1 MSDDDAED
9 VRRDDSTP
17 EHSDPSPATDPAPD
31 GADTPEEVDEDV
43 IGDPLIQDIR
53 SDSRH
58 PRLARFATVLVMV
71 TAGFM
76 MTTAAVNSRG
86 HDLRPERDT
95 DMATLV
101 RNQASHNAA
110 LQKEAASL
118 RAQVDELS
126 KADQTPGVTSS
137 TVPSAS
143 ALAPSVGLGAVS
155 GKALRVT
162 LDDAPLSENPDG
174 VDANMLVVHQQDI
187 QMVVNTLWAGGAEA
201 MTIQGQ
207 RVTSTTAVKC
217 VGNTVVLHGVAYA
230 PPYVIEA
237 IGDRAAMEQALDTSE
252 TVRIYKGYV
261 SAYQLGWSVE
271 RVGTVT
277 MPAYTGTVAMG
288 HATPR

>member
-1 MSDDDAED
+1 MSDDNDPDD
-9 VRRDDSTP
+9 VRPDDASVDIDEDRSQATT
-17 EHSDPSPATDPAPD
+17 DPS
-31 GADTPEEVDEDV
+31 
-43 IGDPLIQDIR
+43 IQDVR

-58 PRLARFATVLVMV
+58 PRLARSASVIVMAL
-71 TAGFM
+71 AGLM
-76 MTTAAVNSRG
+76 MTTAATNSRG

-101 RNQASHNAA
+101 RSQASHNAA
-110 LQKEAASL
+110 LQKEAAGL
-118 RAQVDELS
+118 RAQVEDLS
-126 KADQTPGVTSS
+126 KANQTPGVTSS
-137 TVPSAS
+137 VISSAS
-143 ALAPSVGLGAVS
+143 ALAPSVGLETVS

-187 QMVVNTLWAGGAEA
+187 QMVVNTLWSGGAEA

-207 RVTSTTAVKC
+207 RVISTTAVKC

-237 IGDRAAMEQALDTSE
+237 IGDLNAMQKALDTSE
-252 TVRIYKGYV
+252 AVRIYKEYV

-271 RVGTVT
+271 RAGQVT
-277 MPAYTGTVAMG
+277 MPAYTGAVAVS

>member
-1 MSDDDAED
+1 MSDGNDPDDVRPDDASVDIDED
-9 VRRDDSTP
+9 RSQATT
-17 EHSDPSPATDPAPD
+17 DPS
-31 GADTPEEVDEDV
+31 
-43 IGDPLIQDIR
+43 IQDVR

-58 PRLARFATVLVMV
+58 PRLARSASVIVMAL
-71 TAGFM
+71 AGLM
-76 MTTAAVNSRG
+76 MTTAAINSRG

-101 RNQASHNAA
+101 RSQASHNAA
-110 LQKEAASL
+110 LQKEAAGL
-118 RAQVDELS
+118 RAQVEDLS
-126 KADQTPGVTSS
+126 KANQTPGVTSS
-137 TVPSAS
+137 VISSAS
-143 ALAPSVGLGAVS
+143 ALAPSVGLEAVS

-187 QMVVNTLWAGGAEA
+187 QMVVNTLWSGGAEA

-207 RVTSTTAVKC
+207 RVISTTAVKC

-237 IGDRAAMEQALDTSE
+237 IGDLSAMQKALDTSE
-252 TVRIYKGYV
+252 AVRIYKEYV

-271 RVGTVT
+271 RAGQVT
-277 MPAYTGTVAMG
+277 MPAYTGAVAVS

>member
-1 MSDDDAED
+1 MSDDNDPDD
-9 VRRDDSTP
+9 VRPDDASVDIDEDRSQATT
-17 EHSDPSPATDPAPD
+17 DPS
-31 GADTPEEVDEDV
+31 
-43 IGDPLIQDIR
+43 IQDVR

-58 PRLARFATVLVMV
+58 PRLARSASVIVMAL
-71 TAGFM
+71 AGLM
-76 MTTAAVNSRG
+76 MTTAAINSRG

-101 RNQASHNAA
+101 RSQASHNAA
-110 LQKEAASL
+110 LQKEAAGL
-118 RAQVDELS
+118 RAQVEDLS
-126 KADQTPGVTSS
+126 KADQTPGATSS
-137 TVPSAS
+137 VISSAS

-187 QMVVNTLWAGGAEA
+187 QMVVNTLWSGGAEA

-207 RVTSTTAVKC
+207 RVISTTAVKC

-230 PPYVIEA
+230 PPYVIEV
-237 IGDRAAMEQALDTSE
+237 IGDLNAMQKALDTSE
-252 TVRIYKGYV
+252 AVRIYKEYV

-271 RVGTVT
+271 RAGQVT
-277 MPAYTGTVAMG
+277 MPAYTGAVAVG

>member
-9 VRRDDSTP
+9 VRRDDSAP
-17 EHSDPSPATDPAPD
+17 EHPDPSPATDPAPD
-31 GADTPEEVDEDV
+31 EADPPEEAGEDAV
-43 IGDPLIQDIR
+43 GGPLIQDIR

-137 TVPSAS
+137 TVSSAS

-252 TVRIYKGYV
+252 AVRIYKGYV

>member
-1 MSDDDAED
+1 MSDDNDPDD
-9 VRRDDSTP
+9 VRPDDASVDIDEDRSQATT
-17 EHSDPSPATDPAPD
+17 DPS
-31 GADTPEEVDEDV
+31 
-43 IGDPLIQDIR
+43 IQDVR

-58 PRLARFATVLVMV
+58 PRLARSASVIVMAL
-71 TAGFM
+71 AGLM
-76 MTTAAVNSRG
+76 MTTAATNSRG

-101 RNQASHNAA
+101 RSQASHNAA
-110 LQKEAASL
+110 LQKEAAGL
-118 RAQVDELS
+118 RAQVEDLS
-126 KADQTPGVTSS
+126 KANQTPGVTSS
-137 TVPSAS
+137 VISSAS
-143 ALAPSVGLGAVS
+143 ALAPSIGLEAVS

-187 QMVVNTLWAGGAEA
+187 QMVVNTLWSGGAEA

-207 RVTSTTAVKC
+207 RVISTTAVKC

-237 IGDRAAMEQALDTSE
+237 IGDLNAMQKALDTSE
-252 TVRIYKGYV
+252 AVRIYKEYV

-271 RVGTVT
+271 RAGQVT
-277 MPAYTGTVAMG
+277 MPAYTGAVAVS

>member
-1 MSDDDAED
+1 MSDDNDPDD
-9 VRRDDSTP
+9 VRPDDASVDIDEDRSQATT
-17 EHSDPSPATDPAPD
+17 DPS
-31 GADTPEEVDEDV
+31 
-43 IGDPLIQDIR
+43 IQDVR

-58 PRLARFATVLVMV
+58 PRLARSASVIVMAL
-71 TAGFM
+71 AGLM
-76 MTTAAVNSRG
+76 MTTAAINSRG

-101 RNQASHNAA
+101 RSQASHNAA
-110 LQKEAASL
+110 LQKEAAGL
-118 RAQVDELS
+118 RAQVEDLS
-126 KADQTPGVTSS
+126 KANQTPGVTSS
-137 TVPSAS
+137 VISSAS
-143 ALAPSVGLGAVS
+143 ALAPSVGLEAVS
-155 GKALRVT
+155 DKALRVT

-187 QMVVNTLWAGGAEA
+187 QMVVNTLWSGGAEA

-207 RVTSTTAVKC
+207 RVISTTAVKC

-237 IGDRAAMEQALDTSE
+237 IGDLNAMQKALDTSE
-252 TVRIYKGYV
+252 AVRIYKEYV

-271 RVGTVT
+271 RAGQVT
-277 MPAYTGTVAMG
+277 MPAYTGAVAVS

>member
-1 MSDDDAED
+1 MSDDNDPDD
-9 VRRDDSTP
+9 VRPDDASVDIDEDRSQATT
-17 EHSDPSPATDPAPD
+17 DPS
-31 GADTPEEVDEDV
+31 
-43 IGDPLIQDIR
+43 IQDVR

-58 PRLARFATVLVMV
+58 PRLARSASVIVMAL
-71 TAGFM
+71 AGLM
-76 MTTAAVNSRG
+76 MTTAAINSRG

-101 RNQASHNAA
+101 RSQASHNAA
-110 LQKEAASL
+110 LQKEAAGL
-118 RAQVDELS
+118 RAQVEDLS
-126 KADQTPGVTSS
+126 KADQAPGVTSS
-137 TVPSAS
+137 VISSAS
-143 ALAPSVGLGAVS
+143 ALAPSVGLEAVS

-187 QMVVNTLWAGGAEA
+187 QMVVNTLWSGGAEA

-207 RVTSTTAVKC
+207 RVISTTAVKC

-237 IGDRAAMEQALDTSE
+237 IGDLNAMQKALDTSE
-252 TVRIYKGYV
+252 AVRIYKEYV

-271 RVGTVT
+271 RAGQVT
-277 MPAYTGTVAMG
+277 MPAYTGAVAVS

>member
-1 MSDDDAED
+1 MSDDNDPDD
-9 VRRDDSTP
+9 VRADDASVDIDEDRSQATT
-17 EHSDPSPATDPAPD
+17 DPS
-31 GADTPEEVDEDV
+31 
-43 IGDPLIQDIR
+43 IQDVR

-58 PRLARFATVLVMV
+58 PRLARSATVIVMAL
-71 TAGFM
+71 AGLM
-76 MTTAAVNSRG
+76 MTTAAINSRG

-101 RNQASHNAA
+101 RSQASHNAA
-110 LQKEAASL
+110 LQKEAAGL
-118 RAQVDELS
+118 RAQVEDLS
-126 KADQTPGVTSS
+126 KANQTPGVTSS
-137 TVPSAS
+137 VISSAS
-143 ALAPSVGLGAVS
+143 ALAPSVGLEAVS

-187 QMVVNTLWAGGAEA
+187 QMVVNTLWSGGAEA

-207 RVTSTTAVKC
+207 RVISTTAVKC

-237 IGDRAAMEQALDTSE
+237 IGDLNAMQKALDTSE
-252 TVRIYKGYV
+252 AVRIYKEYV

-271 RVGTVT
+271 RAGQVT
-277 MPAYTGTVAMG
+277 MPAYTGAVAVS

>member
-1 MSDDDAED
+1 MSDDNDPDD
-9 VRRDDSTP
+9 VRPDDASVDIDEDRSQATT
-17 EHSDPSPATDPAPD
+17 DPS
-31 GADTPEEVDEDV
+31 
-43 IGDPLIQDIR
+43 IQDVR

-58 PRLARFATVLVMV
+58 PRLARSASVIVMAL
-71 TAGFM
+71 AGLM
-76 MTTAAVNSRG
+76 MTTAAINSRG

-101 RNQASHNAA
+101 RSQASHNAA
-110 LQKEAASL
+110 LQKEAAGL
-118 RAQVDELS
+118 RAQVEDLS
-126 KADQTPGVTSS
+126 KANQTPGVTSS
-137 TVPSAS
+137 VISSAS

-187 QMVVNTLWAGGAEA
+187 QMVVNTLWSGGAEA

-207 RVTSTTAVKC
+207 RVISTTAVKC

-237 IGDRAAMEQALDTSE
+237 IGDLNAMQQALDTSE
-252 TVRIYKGYV
+252 AVRIYKEYV

-271 RVGTVT
+271 RAGQVT
-277 MPAYTGTVAMG
+277 MPAYTGAVAVG

>member
-1 MSDDDAED
+1 MSDDNDPDD
-9 VRRDDSTP
+9 VRPDDASVDIDEDRSQATT
-17 EHSDPSPATDPAPD
+17 DPS
-31 GADTPEEVDEDV
+31 
-43 IGDPLIQDIR
+43 IQDVR

-58 PRLARFATVLVMV
+58 PRLARSATVIVMAL
-71 TAGFM
+71 AGLM
-76 MTTAAVNSRG
+76 MTTAAINSRG

-101 RNQASHNAA
+101 RSQASHNAA
-110 LQKEAASL
+110 LQKEAAGL
-118 RAQVDELS
+118 RAQVEDLS
-126 KADQTPGVTSS
+126 KADQTPGATSS
-137 TVPSAS
+137 VISSAS

-187 QMVVNTLWAGGAEA
+187 QMVVNTLWSGGAEA

-207 RVTSTTAVKC
+207 RVISTTAVKC

-230 PPYVIEA
+230 PPYVIEV
-237 IGDRAAMEQALDTSE
+237 IGDLNAMQKALDTSE
-252 TVRIYKGYV
+252 AVRIYKEYV

-271 RVGTVT
+271 RAGQVT
-277 MPAYTGTVAMG
+277 MPAYTGAVAVG

>member
-1 MSDDDAED
+1 MSDDNDPDD
-9 VRRDDSTP
+9 VRPDDASVDIDEDRSQATT
-17 EHSDPSPATDPAPD
+17 DPS
-31 GADTPEEVDEDV
+31 
-43 IGDPLIQDIR
+43 IQDVR

-58 PRLARFATVLVMV
+58 PRLARSATVIVMAL
-71 TAGFM
+71 AGLM
-76 MTTAAVNSRG
+76 MTTAAINSRG

-101 RNQASHNAA
+101 RSQASHNAA
-110 LQKEAASL
+110 LQKEAAGL
-118 RAQVDELS
+118 RAQVEDLS
-126 KADQTPGVTSS
+126 KANQTPGVTSS
-137 TVPSAS
+137 VISSAS
-143 ALAPSVGLGAVS
+143 ALAPSVGLEAVS

-187 QMVVNTLWAGGAEA
+187 QMVVNTLWSGGAEA

-207 RVTSTTAVKC
+207 RVISTTAVKC

-230 PPYVIEA
+230 PPYVIEV
-237 IGDRAAMEQALDTSE
+237 IGDLNAMQKALDTSE
-252 TVRIYKGYV
+252 AVRIYKEYV

-271 RVGTVT
+271 RAGQVT
-277 MPAYTGTVAMG
+277 MPAYTGAVAVS

>member
-1 MSDDDAED
+1 MSDDNDPDD
-9 VRRDDSTP
+9 VRPDDASVDIDEDRSQATT
-17 EHSDPSPATDPAPD
+17 DPS
-31 GADTPEEVDEDV
+31 
-43 IGDPLIQDIR
+43 IQDVR

-58 PRLARFATVLVMV
+58 PRLARSASVIVMALAGLV
-71 TAGFM
+71 
-76 MTTAAVNSRG
+76 MTTAAINSRG

-101 RNQASHNAA
+101 RSQASHNAA
-110 LQKEAASL
+110 LQKEAAGL
-118 RAQVDELS
+118 RAQVEDLS
-126 KADQTPGVTSS
+126 KANQTPGVTSS
-137 TVPSAS
+137 VISSAS
-143 ALAPSVGLGAVS
+143 ALAPSVGLEAVS

-187 QMVVNTLWAGGAEA
+187 QMVVNTLWSGGAEA

-207 RVTSTTAVKC
+207 RVISTTAVKC

-237 IGDRAAMEQALDTSE
+237 IGDLNAMQKALDTSE
-252 TVRIYKGYV
+252 AVRIYKEYV

-271 RVGTVT
+271 RAGQVT
-277 MPAYTGTVAMG
+277 MPAYTGAVAVS

>member
-1 MSDDDAED
+1 MSDDNDPDD
-9 VRRDDSTP
+9 VRPDDASVDIDEDRSQATT
-17 EHSDPSPATDPAPD
+17 DPS
-31 GADTPEEVDEDV
+31 
-43 IGDPLIQDIR
+43 IQDVR

-58 PRLARFATVLVMV
+58 PRLARSASVIVMAL
-71 TAGFM
+71 AGLM
-76 MTTAAVNSRG
+76 MTTAAINSRG

-101 RNQASHNAA
+101 RSQASHNAA
-110 LQKEAASL
+110 LQKEAAGL
-118 RAQVDELS
+118 RAQVEDLS
-126 KADQTPGVTSS
+126 KANQTPGVTSS
-137 TVPSAS
+137 VISSAS
-143 ALAPSVGLGAVS
+143 ALAPSVGLEAVS

-187 QMVVNTLWAGGAEA
+187 QMVVNTLWSGGAEA

-207 RVTSTTAVKC
+207 RVISTTAVKC
-217 VGNTVVLHGVAYA
+217 VGNTVVLHVVAYA

-237 IGDRAAMEQALDTSE
+237 IGDLNAMQKALDTSE
-252 TVRIYKGYV
+252 AVRIYKEYV

-271 RVGTVT
+271 RAGQVT
-277 MPAYTGTVAMG
+277 MPAYTGAVAVS

>member
-1 MSDDDAED
+1 MSDGNDPDDVRPDDASVD
-9 VRRDDSTP
+9 I
-17 EHSDPSPATDPAPD
+17 
-31 GADTPEEVDEDV
+31 DEDRSQATT
-43 IGDPLIQDIR
+43 GPSIQDVR

-58 PRLARFATVLVMV
+58 PRLARSASVIVMAL
-71 TAGFM
+71 AGLM
-76 MTTAAVNSRG
+76 MTTAATNSRG

-101 RNQASHNAA
+101 RSQASHNAA
-110 LQKEAASL
+110 LQKEAAGL
-118 RAQVDELS
+118 RAQVEDLS
-126 KADQTPGVTSS
+126 KANQTPGVTSS
-137 TVPSAS
+137 VISSAS
-143 ALAPSVGLGAVS
+143 ALAPSIGLEAVS

-187 QMVVNTLWAGGAEA
+187 QMVVNTLWSGGAEA

-207 RVTSTTAVKC
+207 RVISTTAVKC

-237 IGDRAAMEQALDTSE
+237 IGDLNAMQKALDTSE
-252 TVRIYKGYV
+252 AVRIYKEYV

-271 RVGTVT
+271 RAGQVT
-277 MPAYTGTVAMG
+277 MPAYTGAVAVG

>member
-1 MSDDDAED
+1 MSDDNDPDD
-9 VRRDDSTP
+9 VRPDDASVDIDEDRSQATT
-17 EHSDPSPATDPAPD
+17 DPS
-31 GADTPEEVDEDV
+31 
-43 IGDPLIQDIR
+43 IQDVR

-58 PRLARFATVLVMV
+58 PRLARSASVIVMAL
-71 TAGFM
+71 AGLM
-76 MTTAAVNSRG
+76 MTTAAINSRG

-110 LQKEAASL
+110 LQKEAAGL
-118 RAQVDELS
+118 RAQVEDLS
-126 KADQTPGVTSS
+126 KANQTPGVTSS
-137 TVPSAS
+137 VISSAS
-143 ALAPSVGLGAVS
+143 ALAPSVGLEAVS

-187 QMVVNTLWAGGAEA
+187 QMVVNTLWSGGAEA

-207 RVTSTTAVKC
+207 RVISTTAVKC

-237 IGDRAAMEQALDTSE
+237 IGDLNAMQKALDTSE
-252 TVRIYKGYV
+252 AVRIYKEYV

-271 RVGTVT
+271 RAGQVT
-277 MPAYTGTVAMG
+277 MPAYTGAVAVS

>member
-9 VRRDDSTP
+9 VRRDDSAP
-17 EHSDPSPATDPAPD
+17 EHPDPSPATDPAPD
-31 GADTPEEVDEDV
+31 EADPPEEAGEDAV
-43 IGDPLIQDIR
+43 GGPLIQDIR

-126 KADQTPGVTSS
+126 KADQTPGVTSL
-137 TVPSAS
+137 TVSSAS

-237 IGDRAAMEQALDTSE
+237 IGDRAAMEQALDASE
-252 TVRIYKGYV
+252 AVRIYKGYV

>member
-1 MSDDDAED
+1 MSDDNDPDD
-9 VRRDDSTP
+9 VRPDDASVDIDEDRSQATT
-17 EHSDPSPATDPAPD
+17 DPS
-31 GADTPEEVDEDV
+31 
-43 IGDPLIQDIR
+43 IQDVR

-58 PRLARFATVLVMV
+58 PRLARSASVIVMAL
-71 TAGFM
+71 AGLM
-76 MTTAAVNSRG
+76 MTTAAINSRG

-101 RNQASHNAA
+101 RSQASHNAA
-110 LQKEAASL
+110 LQKEAAGL
-118 RAQVDELS
+118 RAQVEDLS
-126 KADQTPGVTSS
+126 KADQAPGVTSS
-137 TVPSAS
+137 VISSAS

-187 QMVVNTLWAGGAEA
+187 QMVVNTLWSGGAEA

-207 RVTSTTAVKC
+207 RVISTTAVKC

-237 IGDRAAMEQALDTSE
+237 IGDLNAMQKALDTSE
-252 TVRIYKGYV
+252 AVRIYKEYV

-271 RVGTVT
+271 RAGQVT
-277 MPAYTGTVAMG
+277 MPAYTGAVAVS

>member
-1 MSDDDAED
+1 MSDGNDPDDVRPDDASVDIDED
-9 VRRDDSTP
+9 RSQATT
-17 EHSDPSPATDPAPD
+17 DPS
-31 GADTPEEVDEDV
+31 
-43 IGDPLIQDIR
+43 IQDVR

-58 PRLARFATVLVMV
+58 PRLARSATVIVMAL
-71 TAGFM
+71 AGLM
-76 MTTAAVNSRG
+76 MTTAAINSRG

-101 RNQASHNAA
+101 RSQASHNAA
-110 LQKEAASL
+110 LQKEAAGL
-118 RAQVDELS
+118 RAQVEDLS
-126 KADQTPGVTSS
+126 KADQTPGATSS
-137 TVPSAS
+137 VISSAS

-187 QMVVNTLWAGGAEA
+187 QMVVNTLWSGGAEA

-207 RVTSTTAVKC
+207 RVISTTAVKC

-237 IGDRAAMEQALDTSE
+237 IGDLNAMQKALDTSE
-252 TVRIYKGYV
+252 AVRIYKEYV

-271 RVGTVT
+271 RAGQVT
-277 MPAYTGTVAMG
+277 MPAYTGAVAVG

>member
-1 MSDDDAED
+1 MSDGNDPDDVRPDDASVDIDED
-9 VRRDDSTP
+9 RSQATT
-17 EHSDPSPATDPAPD
+17 DPS
-31 GADTPEEVDEDV
+31 
-43 IGDPLIQDIR
+43 IQDVR

-58 PRLARFATVLVMV
+58 TRLARSASVIVMAL
-71 TAGFM
+71 AGLM
-76 MTTAAVNSRG
+76 MTTAAINSRG

-101 RNQASHNAA
+101 RSQASHNAA
-110 LQKEAASL
+110 LQKEAAGL
-118 RAQVDELS
+118 RAQVEDLS
-126 KADQTPGVTSS
+126 KANQTPGVTSS
-137 TVPSAS
+137 VISSAS
-143 ALAPSVGLGAVS
+143 ALAPSVGLEAVS

-187 QMVVNTLWAGGAEA
+187 QMVVNTLWSGGAEA

-207 RVTSTTAVKC
+207 RVISTTAVKC

-237 IGDRAAMEQALDTSE
+237 IGDLNAMQKALDTSE
-252 TVRIYKGYV
+252 AVRIYKEYV

-271 RVGTVT
+271 RAGQVT
-277 MPAYTGTVAMG
+277 MPAYTGAVAVS

>member
-1 MSDDDAED
+1 MSDDNDPDD
-9 VRRDDSTP
+9 VRPDDASVDIDEDRSQATT
-17 EHSDPSPATDPAPD
+17 DPS
-31 GADTPEEVDEDV
+31 
-43 IGDPLIQDIR
+43 IQDVR

-58 PRLARFATVLVMV
+58 PRLARSASVIVMAL
-71 TAGFM
+71 AGLM
-76 MTTAAVNSRG
+76 MTTAAINSRG

-101 RNQASHNAA
+101 RSQASHNAA
-110 LQKEAASL
+110 LQKEAAGL
-118 RAQVDELS
+118 RAQVEDLS
-126 KADQTPGVTSS
+126 KANQTPGVTSS
-137 TVPSAS
+137 VISSAS
-143 ALAPSVGLGAVS
+143 ALAPSVGLEAVS

-187 QMVVNTLWAGGAEA
+187 QMVVNTLWSGGAEA

-207 RVTSTTAVKC
+207 RVISTTAVKC

-237 IGDRAAMEQALDTSE
+237 IGDLNAMQKALDTSE
-252 TVRIYKGYV
+252 AVRIYKEYV

-271 RVGTVT
+271 RAGQVT
-277 MPAYTGTVAMG
+277 MPVYTGAVAVS

>member
-1 MSDDDAED
+1 MSDDNDPDD
-9 VRRDDSTP
+9 VRPDDASVDIDEDRSQATT
-17 EHSDPSPATDPAPD
+17 DPS
-31 GADTPEEVDEDV
+31 
-43 IGDPLIQDIR
+43 IQDVR

-58 PRLARFATVLVMV
+58 PRLARSATVIVMAL
-71 TAGFM
+71 AGLM
-76 MTTAAVNSRG
+76 MTTAAINSRG

-101 RNQASHNAA
+101 RSQASHNAA
-110 LQKEAASL
+110 LQKEAAGL
-118 RAQVDELS
+118 RAQVEDLS
-126 KADQTPGVTSS
+126 KANQTPGVTSS
-137 TVPSAS
+137 VISSAS

-187 QMVVNTLWAGGAEA
+187 QMVVNTLWSGGAEA

-207 RVTSTTAVKC
+207 RVISTTAVKC

-237 IGDRAAMEQALDTSE
+237 IGDLNAMQKALDTSE
-252 TVRIYKGYV
+252 AVRIYKEYV

-271 RVGTVT
+271 RAGQVT
-277 MPAYTGTVAMG
+277 MPAYTGAVAVG

>member
-1 MSDDDAED
+1 MSDGNDPDDVRPDDASVDIDED
-9 VRRDDSTP
+9 RSQATT
-17 EHSDPSPATDPAPD
+17 DPS
-31 GADTPEEVDEDV
+31 
-43 IGDPLIQDIR
+43 IQDVR

-58 PRLARFATVLVMV
+58 PRLARSASVIVMAL
-71 TAGFM
+71 AGLM
-76 MTTAAVNSRG
+76 ITTAAINSRG

-101 RNQASHNAA
+101 RSQASHNAA
-110 LQKEAASL
+110 LQKEAAGL
-118 RAQVDELS
+118 RAQVEDLS
-126 KADQTPGVTSS
+126 KANQTPGVTSS
-137 TVPSAS
+137 VISSAS
-143 ALAPSVGLGAVS
+143 ALAPSVGLEAVS

-187 QMVVNTLWAGGAEA
+187 QMVVNTLWSGGAEA

-207 RVTSTTAVKC
+207 RVISTTAVKC

-237 IGDRAAMEQALDTSE
+237 IGDLNAMQKALDTSE
-252 TVRIYKGYV
+252 AVRIYKEYV

-271 RVGTVT
+271 RAGQVT
-277 MPAYTGTVAMG
+277 MPAYTGAVAVS

>member
-1 MSDDDAED
+1 MSDGNDPDDVRPDDASVDIDED
-9 VRRDDSTP
+9 RSQATT
-17 EHSDPSPATDPAPD
+17 DPS
-31 GADTPEEVDEDV
+31 
-43 IGDPLIQDIR
+43 IQDVR

-58 PRLARFATVLVMV
+58 PRLARSASVIVMAL
-71 TAGFM
+71 AGLM
-76 MTTAAVNSRG
+76 MTTAAINSRG

-101 RNQASHNAA
+101 RSQASHNAA
-110 LQKEAASL
+110 LQKEAAGL
-118 RAQVDELS
+118 RAQVEDLS
-126 KADQTPGVTSS
+126 KANQTPGVTSS
-137 TVPSAS
+137 VISSAS
-143 ALAPSVGLGAVS
+143 ALAPSVGLEAVS

-187 QMVVNTLWAGGAEA
+187 QMVVNTLWSGGAEA

-207 RVTSTTAVKC
+207 RVISTTAVKC

-237 IGDRAAMEQALDTSE
+237 IGDLNAMQKALDTSE
-252 TVRIYKGYV
+252 AVRIYKEYV

-271 RVGTVT
+271 RAGQVT
-277 MPAYTGTVAMG
+277 MPAYTGAVAVG

>member
-1 MSDDDAED
+1 MSDGNDPDDVRPDDASVDIDED
-9 VRRDDSTP
+9 RSQATT
-17 EHSDPSPATDPAPD
+17 DPS
-31 GADTPEEVDEDV
+31 
-43 IGDPLIQDIR
+43 IQDVR

-58 PRLARFATVLVMV
+58 PRLARSASVIVMAL
-71 TAGFM
+71 AGLM
-76 MTTAAVNSRG
+76 MTTAAINSRG

-101 RNQASHNAA
+101 RSQASHNAA
-110 LQKEAASL
+110 LQKEAAGL
-118 RAQVDELS
+118 RAQVEDLS
-126 KADQTPGVTSS
+126 KANQTPGVTSS
-137 TVPSAS
+137 VISSAS

-187 QMVVNTLWAGGAEA
+187 QMVVNTLWSGGAEA

-207 RVTSTTAVKC
+207 RVISTTAVKC

-237 IGDRAAMEQALDTSE
+237 IGDLNAMQKALDTSE
-252 TVRIYKGYV
+252 AVRIYKEYV

-271 RVGTVT
+271 RAGQVT
-277 MPAYTGTVAMG
+277 MPAYTGAVAVS

>member
-1 MSDDDAED
+1 MSDDNDPDD
-9 VRRDDSTP
+9 VRPDDASVDIDEDRSQATT
-17 EHSDPSPATDPAPD
+17 DPS
-31 GADTPEEVDEDV
+31 
-43 IGDPLIQDIR
+43 IQDVR

-58 PRLARFATVLVMV
+58 PRLARSASVIVMAL
-71 TAGFM
+71 AGLM
-76 MTTAAVNSRG
+76 MTTAATNSRG

-101 RNQASHNAA
+101 RSQASHNAA
-110 LQKEAASL
+110 LQKEAAGL
-118 RAQVDELS
+118 RAQVEDLS
-126 KADQTPGVTSS
+126 KADQTPGATSS
-137 TVPSAS
+137 VISSAS
-143 ALAPSVGLGAVS
+143 ALAPSVGLEAVS

-187 QMVVNTLWAGGAEA
+187 QMVVNTLWSGGAEA

-207 RVTSTTAVKC
+207 RVISTTAVKC

-237 IGDRAAMEQALDTSE
+237 IGDLNAMQKALDTSE
-252 TVRIYKGYV
+252 AVRIYKEYV

-271 RVGTVT
+271 RAGQVT
-277 MPAYTGTVAMG
+277 MPAYTGAVAVS

>member
-1 MSDDDAED
+1 MSDDNDPDD
-9 VRRDDSTP
+9 VRSDDASVDIDEDRSQATT
-17 EHSDPSPATDPAPD
+17 DPS
-31 GADTPEEVDEDV
+31 
-43 IGDPLIQDIR
+43 IQDVR

-58 PRLARFATVLVMV
+58 PRLARSASVIVMAL
-71 TAGFM
+71 AGLM
-76 MTTAAVNSRG
+76 MTTAATNSRG

-101 RNQASHNAA
+101 RSQASHNAA
-110 LQKEAASL
+110 LQKEAAGL
-118 RAQVDELS
+118 RAQVEDLS
-126 KADQTPGVTSS
+126 KANQTPGVTSS
-137 TVPSAS
+137 VISSAS
-143 ALAPSVGLGAVS
+143 VLAPSVGLEAVS

-187 QMVVNTLWAGGAEA
+187 QMVVNTLWSGGAEA

-207 RVTSTTAVKC
+207 RVISTTAVKC

-237 IGDRAAMEQALDTSE
+237 IGDLNAMQKALDTSE
-252 TVRIYKGYV
+252 AVRIYKEYV

-271 RVGTVT
+271 RAGQVT
-277 MPAYTGTVAMG
+277 MPAYTGAVAVS

>member
-1 MSDDDAED
+1 MSDDNDPDD
-9 VRRDDSTP
+9 VRPDDASVDIDEDRSQATT
-17 EHSDPSPATDPAPD
+17 DPS
-31 GADTPEEVDEDV
+31 
-43 IGDPLIQDIR
+43 IQDVR

-58 PRLARFATVLVMV
+58 PRLARSASVIVMAL
-71 TAGFM
+71 AGLM
-76 MTTAAVNSRG
+76 MTTAAINSRG

-101 RNQASHNAA
+101 RSQASHNAA
-110 LQKEAASL
+110 LQKEAAGL
-118 RAQVDELS
+118 RAQVEDLS
-126 KADQTPGVTSS
+126 KANQPPGVTSS
-137 TVPSAS
+137 VISSAS
-143 ALAPSVGLGAVS
+143 ALAPSVGLEAVS

-187 QMVVNTLWAGGAEA
+187 QMVVNTVWSGGAEA

-207 RVTSTTAVKC
+207 RVISTTAVKC

-237 IGDRAAMEQALDTSE
+237 IGDLNAMQKALDTSE
-252 TVRIYKGYV
+252 AVRIYKEYV

-271 RVGTVT
+271 RAGQVT
-277 MPAYTGTVAMG
+277 MPAYTGAVAVS

>member
-1 MSDDDAED
+1 MSDDNDPDD
-9 VRRDDSTP
+9 VRPDDASVDIDEDRSQATT
-17 EHSDPSPATDPAPD
+17 DPS
-31 GADTPEEVDEDV
+31 
-43 IGDPLIQDIR
+43 IQDVR

-58 PRLARFATVLVMV
+58 PRLARSASVIVMAL
-71 TAGFM
+71 AGLM
-76 MTTAAVNSRG
+76 MTTAAINSRG

-101 RNQASHNAA
+101 RSQASHNAA
-110 LQKEAASL
+110 LQKEAAGL
-118 RAQVDELS
+118 RAQAEDLS
-126 KADQTPGVTSS
+126 KANQTPGVTSS
-137 TVPSAS
+137 VISSAS
-143 ALAPSVGLGAVS
+143 ALAPSVGLEAVS

-187 QMVVNTLWAGGAEA
+187 QMVVNTLWSGGAEA

-207 RVTSTTAVKC
+207 RVISTTAVKC

-237 IGDRAAMEQALDTSE
+237 IGDLNAMQKALDTSE
-252 TVRIYKGYV
+252 AVRIYKEYV

-271 RVGTVT
+271 RAGQVT
-277 MPAYTGTVAMG
+277 MPAYTGAVAVS

>member
-1 MSDDDAED
+1 MSDDNDPDD
-9 VRRDDSTP
+9 VRPDDASVDIDEDRSQATT
-17 EHSDPSPATDPAPD
+17 DPS
-31 GADTPEEVDEDV
+31 
-43 IGDPLIQDIR
+43 IQDVR

-58 PRLARFATVLVMV
+58 PRLARSASVIVMAL
-71 TAGFM
+71 AGLM
-76 MTTAAVNSRG
+76 MTTAATNSRG

-101 RNQASHNAA
+101 RSQASHNAA
-110 LQKEAASL
+110 LQKEAAGL
-118 RAQVDELS
+118 RAQVEDLS
-126 KADQTPGVTSS
+126 KANQTPGVTSS
-137 TVPSAS
+137 VISSAS
-143 ALAPSVGLGAVS
+143 ALAPSVGLEAVS

-187 QMVVNTLWAGGAEA
+187 QMVVNTLWSGGAEA

-207 RVTSTTAVKC
+207 RVISTTAVKC

-230 PPYVIEA
+230 PPYVIEV
-237 IGDRAAMEQALDTSE
+237 IGDLNAMQKALDTSE
-252 TVRIYKGYV
+252 AVRIYKEYV

-271 RVGTVT
+271 RAGQVT
-277 MPAYTGTVAMG
+277 MPAYTGAVAVS

>member
-1 MSDDDAED
+1 MSDDNDPDD
-9 VRRDDSTP
+9 VRPDDASVDIDEDRSQATT
-17 EHSDPSPATDPAPD
+17 DPS
-31 GADTPEEVDEDV
+31 
-43 IGDPLIQDIR
+43 IQDVR

-58 PRLARFATVLVMV
+58 PRLARSASVIVMAL
-71 TAGFM
+71 AGLM
-76 MTTAAVNSRG
+76 MTTAAINSRG

-101 RNQASHNAA
+101 RSQASHNAA
-110 LQKEAASL
+110 LQKEAAGL
-118 RAQVDELS
+118 RAQVEDLS
-126 KADQTPGVTSS
+126 KANQTPGVTSS
-137 TVPSAS
+137 VISSAS
-143 ALAPSVGLGAVS
+143 ALAPSVGLEAVS

-187 QMVVNTLWAGGAEA
+187 QMVVNTLWSGEAEA

-207 RVTSTTAVKC
+207 RVISTTAVKC

-237 IGDRAAMEQALDTSE
+237 IGDLNAMQKALDTSE
-252 TVRIYKGYV
+252 AVRIYKEYV

-271 RVGTVT
+271 RAGQVT
-277 MPAYTGTVAMG
+277 MPAYTGAVAVS

>member
-1 MSDDDAED
+1 MSDDNDPDD
-9 VRRDDSTP
+9 VRPDDASVDIDEDRSQATT
-17 EHSDPSPATDPAPD
+17 DPS
-31 GADTPEEVDEDV
+31 
-43 IGDPLIQDIR
+43 IQDVR

-58 PRLARFATVLVMV
+58 PRLARSASVIVMAL
-71 TAGFM
+71 AGLM
-76 MTTAAVNSRG
+76 MTTAAINSRG

-101 RNQASHNAA
+101 RSQASHNAA
-110 LQKEAASL
+110 LEKEAVGL
-118 RAQVDELS
+118 RAQVEDLS
-126 KADQTPGVTSS
+126 KANQTPGVTSS
-137 TVPSAS
+137 VISSAS
-143 ALAPSVGLGAVS
+143 ALAPSVGLEAVS

-187 QMVVNTLWAGGAEA
+187 QMVVNTLWSGGAEA

-207 RVTSTTAVKC
+207 RVISTTAVKC

-237 IGDRAAMEQALDTSE
+237 IGDLNAMQKALDTSE
-252 TVRIYKGYV
+252 AVRIYKEYV

-271 RVGTVT
+271 RAGQVT
-277 MPAYTGTVAMG
+277 MPAYTGAVAVS

>member
-1 MSDDDAED
+1 MSDGNDPDDVRPDDASVDIDED
-9 VRRDDSTP
+9 RSQATT
-17 EHSDPSPATDPAPD
+17 DPS
-31 GADTPEEVDEDV
+31 
-43 IGDPLIQDIR
+43 IQDVR

-58 PRLARFATVLVMV
+58 PRLARSASVIVMAL
-71 TAGFM
+71 AGLM
-76 MTTAAVNSRG
+76 MTTAAINSRG

-101 RNQASHNAA
+101 RSQASHNAA
-110 LQKEAASL
+110 LQKEAAGL
-118 RAQVDELS
+118 RAQVEDLS
-126 KADQTPGVTSS
+126 KANQTPGVTSS
-137 TVPSAS
+137 VISSAS
-143 ALAPSVGLGAVS
+143 ALAPSVGLEAVS

-187 QMVVNTLWAGGAEA
+187 QMVVNTLWSGGAEA

-207 RVTSTTAVKC
+207 RVISTTAVKC

-237 IGDRAAMEQALDTSE
+237 IGDLNAMQKALDTSE
-252 TVRIYKGYV
+252 AVRIYKEYV

-271 RVGTVT
+271 RAGQVT
-277 MPAYTGTVAMG
+277 MPAYTGAVAVS

>member
-1 MSDDDAED
+1 MSDDNDPDD
-9 VRRDDSTP
+9 VRPDDASVDIDEDRSQATT
-17 EHSDPSPATDPAPD
+17 DPS
-31 GADTPEEVDEDV
+31 
-43 IGDPLIQDIR
+43 IQDVR

-58 PRLARFATVLVMV
+58 PRLARSATVIVMAL
-71 TAGFM
+71 AGLM
-76 MTTAAVNSRG
+76 MTTAAINSRG

-101 RNQASHNAA
+101 RSQASHNAA
-110 LQKEAASL
+110 LQKEAAGL
-118 RAQVDELS
+118 RAQVEDLS

-137 TVPSAS
+137 VISSAS

-187 QMVVNTLWAGGAEA
+187 QMVVNTLWSGGAEA

-207 RVTSTTAVKC
+207 RVISTTAVKC

-237 IGDRAAMEQALDTSE
+237 IGDLNAMQKALDTSE
-252 TVRIYKGYV
+252 AVRIYKEYV

-271 RVGTVT
+271 RAGQVT
-277 MPAYTGTVAMG
+277 MPAYTGAVAVS

>member
-1 MSDDDAED
+1 MSDDNDPDD
-9 VRRDDSTP
+9 VRPDDASVDIDEDRSQATT
-17 EHSDPSPATDPAPD
+17 DPS
-31 GADTPEEVDEDV
+31 
-43 IGDPLIQDIR
+43 IQDVR

-58 PRLARFATVLVMV
+58 PRLARSASVIVMAL
-71 TAGFM
+71 AGLM
-76 MTTAAVNSRG
+76 MTTAAINSRG

-101 RNQASHNAA
+101 RSQASHNAA
-110 LQKEAASL
+110 LQKEAAGL
-118 RAQVDELS
+118 RAQVEDLS
-126 KADQTPGVTSS
+126 KANQTPGVTSS
-137 TVPSAS
+137 VISSAS
-143 ALAPSVGLGAVS
+143 ALAPSVGLEAVS

-162 LDDAPLSENPDG
+162 LDDAPLSEKPDG

-187 QMVVNTLWAGGAEA
+187 QMVVNTLWSGGAEA

-207 RVTSTTAVKC
+207 RVISTTAVKC

-237 IGDRAAMEQALDTSE
+237 IGDLNAMQKALDTSE
-252 TVRIYKGYV
+252 AVRIYKEYV

-271 RVGTVT
+271 RAGQVT
-277 MPAYTGTVAMG
+277 MPAYTGAVAVS

>member
-1 MSDDDAED
+1 MSDDNDPDD
-9 VRRDDSTP
+9 VRPDDASVDIDEDRSQATT
-17 EHSDPSPATDPAPD
+17 DPS
-31 GADTPEEVDEDV
+31 
-43 IGDPLIQDIR
+43 IQDVR

-58 PRLARFATVLVMV
+58 PRLARSASVIVMAL
-71 TAGFM
+71 AGLM
-76 MTTAAVNSRG
+76 MTTAATNSRG

-101 RNQASHNAA
+101 RSQASHNAA
-110 LQKEAASL
+110 LQKEAAGL
-118 RAQVDELS
+118 RAQVEDLS
-126 KADQTPGVTSS
+126 KANQTPGVTSS
-137 TVPSAS
+137 VISSAS
-143 ALAPSVGLGAVS
+143 ALAPSVGLEAVS

-187 QMVVNTLWAGGAEA
+187 QMVVNTLWSGGTEA

-207 RVTSTTAVKC
+207 RVISTTAVKC

-237 IGDRAAMEQALDTSE
+237 IGDLNAMQKALDTSE
-252 TVRIYKGYV
+252 AVRIYKEYV

-271 RVGTVT
+271 RAGQVT
-277 MPAYTGTVAMG
+277 MPAYTGAVAVS

>member
-1 MSDDDAED
+1 MSDDNDPDD
-9 VRRDDSTP
+9 VRPDDASVDIDEDRSQATT
-17 EHSDPSPATDPAPD
+17 DPS
-31 GADTPEEVDEDV
+31 
-43 IGDPLIQDIR
+43 IQDVR

-58 PRLARFATVLVMV
+58 PRLARSASVIVMAL
-71 TAGFM
+71 AGLM
-76 MTTAAVNSRG
+76 MTTAAINSRG

-101 RNQASHNAA
+101 RSQASHNAA
-110 LQKEAASL
+110 LQKEAAGL
-118 RAQVDELS
+118 RAQVEDLS
-126 KADQTPGVTSS
+126 KANQTPGVTFSVIS
-137 TVPSAS
+137 SAS
-143 ALAPSVGLGAVS
+143 ALAPSVGLEAVS

-187 QMVVNTLWAGGAEA
+187 QMVVNTLWSGGAEA

-207 RVTSTTAVKC
+207 RVISTTAVKC

-237 IGDRAAMEQALDTSE
+237 IGDLNAMQKALDTSE
-252 TVRIYKGYV
+252 AVRIYKEYV

-271 RVGTVT
+271 RAGQVT
-277 MPAYTGTVAMG
+277 MPAYTGAVAVS

>member
-1 MSDDDAED
+1 MSDDNDPDD
-9 VRRDDSTP
+9 VRPDDASVDIDEDRSQATT
-17 EHSDPSPATDPAPD
+17 DPS
-31 GADTPEEVDEDV
+31 
-43 IGDPLIQDIR
+43 IQDVR

-58 PRLARFATVLVMV
+58 PRLARSATVIVMAL
-71 TAGFM
+71 AGLM
-76 MTTAAVNSRG
+76 MTTAAINSRG

-101 RNQASHNAA
+101 RSQASHNAA
-110 LQKEAASL
+110 LQKEAAGL
-118 RAQVDELS
+118 RAQVEDLS
-126 KADQTPGVTSS
+126 KADQAPGVTSS
-137 TVPSAS
+137 VISSAS
-143 ALAPSVGLGAVS
+143 ALAPSVGLEAVS

-187 QMVVNTLWAGGAEA
+187 QMVVNTLWSGGAEA

-207 RVTSTTAVKC
+207 RVISTTAVKC

-237 IGDRAAMEQALDTSE
+237 IGDLNAMQKALDTSE
-252 TVRIYKGYV
+252 AVRIYKEYV

-271 RVGTVT
+271 RAGQVT
-277 MPAYTGTVAMG
+277 MPAYTGAVAVS

>member
-1 MSDDDAED
+1 MSDDNDPDD
-9 VRRDDSTP
+9 VRPDDASVDIDEDRSQATT
-17 EHSDPSPATDPAPD
+17 DPS
-31 GADTPEEVDEDV
+31 
-43 IGDPLIQDIR
+43 IQDVR

-58 PRLARFATVLVMV
+58 PRLARSASVIVMAL
-71 TAGFM
+71 AGLM
-76 MTTAAVNSRG
+76 MTTAAINSRG

-101 RNQASHNAA
+101 RSQASHNAA
-110 LQKEAASL
+110 LQKEAAGL
-118 RAQVDELS
+118 RAQVEDLS
-126 KADQTPGVTSS
+126 KANQTPGVTSS
-137 TVPSAS
+137 VISSAS

-187 QMVVNTLWAGGAEA
+187 QMVVNTLWSGGAGA

-207 RVTSTTAVKC
+207 RVISTTAVKC

-230 PPYVIEA
+230 PPYVIEV
-237 IGDRAAMEQALDTSE
+237 IGDLNAMQKALDTSE
-252 TVRIYKGYV
+252 AVRIYKEYV

-271 RVGTVT
+271 RAGQVT
-277 MPAYTGTVAMG
+277 MPAYTGAVAVS